1 MKKPESESSDNK
13 SNPSKPTPE
22 SSKKKAAT
30 GAVIDSRPIGTGDA
44 RPAAADQS
52 KPAVDSKLV
61 GSGKGPDAAAPKAA
75 KPESA
80 KQTAAK
86 DGAKDA
92 GKDAAKA
99 SAKASASA
107 GSGDTVPSNVPKT
120 ASTSSSAASSS
131 GAASSAAAASA
142 KPATAAAKPAAA
154 EAPPAKNSEPR
165 VVEVRKSGFMST
177 FLGGV
182 VAAGLG
188 AGAAYWAIPKLP
200 PAWQPGPGVE
210 QGTDEAQLDAARAAG
225 AEAAKAEIEAQI
237 EAFASRAADAGA
249 DAARQVL
256 ADSTPP
262 APPAAEPAQA
272 NSPGADAGA
281 LQAQLDKLDAL
292 ERAVAELA
300 TRPAVPVAS
309 GEPGEGSEELQA
321 LLGDLTARLSAQQA
335 RIDELAARPVVDEG
349 AAERMQSVVARAQTL
364 QSQITAAAEAAEQRI
379 AAAESQAAALEQST
393 EAANRRARAAAA
405 AAALQAAI
413 NTGGARDKAL
423 SDLQAAGVEPPAVLT
438 GDVPT
443 LEQLRAEFPIAAR
456 EGLATA
462 LKAGSAND
470 GALGTI
476 GNFLRVQTGARSVE
490 PREGNDPDAVLS
502 RADAAVKAGDIPGA
516 LTEIGALPQ
525 AGQDAMAGWTARAQN
540 WVDAN
545 AALSALAAGSL

>member
-92 GKDAAKA
+92 GK
-99 SAKASASA
+99 ASASA

-120 ASTSSSAASSS
+120 ASTSSSGASSS
-131 GAASSAAAASA
+131 GAASSSAAASA

-154 EAPPAKNSEPR
+154 EAPAAKNSETR

-210 QGTDEAQLDAARAAG
+210 QGAGEAQLDAARAAG

-281 LQAQLDKLDAL
+281 LQAQRDKLDAL

-300 TRPAVPVAS
+300 ARPAVPVAA

-349 AAERMQSVVARAQTL
+349 AAERMQSVVAQAQTL

-379 AAAESQAAALEQST
+379 AAAESQAAALEEST

-438 GDVPT
+438 GDVPM

-456 EGLATA
+456 EGLAAA

>member
-80 KQTAAK
+80 KQAAAK

-92 GKDAAKA
+92 
-99 SAKASASA
+99 AKASASA

-142 KPATAAAKPAAA
+142 KPATAAA

-281 LQAQLDKLDAL
+281 LQAQRDKLDAL

-300 TRPAVPVAS
+300 ARPAVPVAS

-321 LLGDLTARLSAQQA
+321 LLGDLTARLSAQQV

-349 AAERMQSVVARAQTL
+349 AAERMQSVVAQAQTL

-456 EGLATA
+456 EGLAAA